1 MKEAYKYILLILVLI
16 GLLFTMVNTH
26 AQEPDRK
33 LTGKEKKELKRQKA
47 LEEKKNV
54 VQLLESEEWI
64 VEIDLLFSRNLQNKQ
79 LNPLHNFIGVNE
91 DLGIF
96 KIIDKNRRVIE
107 GGITD
112 FEIIEGKEKAQP
124 IVKYHFQGRD
134 HGSSLKADILITVNN
149 EKRANIT
156 MRYDLGGTLSFQ
168 GRIVPWDQSNV
179 YKENY

>member
-1 MKEAYKYILLILVLI
+1 MKKTNLLILVFT
-16 GLLFTMVNTH
+16 GLLYTMVNSH

-47 LEEKKNV
+47 LEEKKNI
-54 VQLLESEEWI
+54 VQLLESEKWI
-64 VEIDLLFSRNLQNKQ
+64 IEIELVFGQQDQNKQ
-79 LNPLHNFIGVNE
+79 LNPLHNFIGVNK

-96 KIIDKNRRVIE
+96 KIVEQNSRVIE

-112 FEIIEGKEKAQP
+112 FKVIEGKERAQP
-124 IVKYHFQGRD
+124 VAKYHFQGRD

-149 EKRANIT
+149 KKRVNIT
-156 MRYDLGGTLSFQ
+156 MRYDLGGSISYK

-179 YKENY
+179 YKESY

>member
-1 MKEAYKYILLILVLI
+1 MKKIILLILVFI
-16 GLLFTMVNTH
+16 GLVFNIIYAQ
-26 AQEPDRK
+26 AQEPDKK
-33 LTGKEKKELKRQKA
+33 LTGKEKRELNRQKA
-47 LEEKKNV
+47 LEEKKNI
-54 VQLLESEEWI
+54 VQLLESNKWI
-64 VEIDLLFSRNLQNKQ
+64 IEIELVFGQQDQNMK
-79 LNPLHNFIGVNE
+79 LNPLHNFIGING

-96 KIIDKNRRVIE
+96 KIIEQNRKVIE

-112 FEIIEGKEKAQP
+112 FEVIEGKERAQP

-156 MRYDLGGTLSFQ
+156 MRYDLGGSISYQ
-168 GRIVPWDQSNV
+168 GRIVPWYQSKV